1 MINMESVDESIT
13 IFGRTFDDSTN
24 NSTNLSIPKELAKEL
39 QIENSKVSMKVVFD
53 QEGNLHL
60 LVSESFR
67 EIVIE

>member
-1 MINMESVDESIT
+1 MESVDESIT